1 MQMLAGGAI
10 LAVVSGASG
19 ELSSFSVAAVSL
31 ESWLGLAYLVVF
43 GSLIAFTSYMW
54 LLRNA
59 PTTLV
64 GTYAYVNPFVAVLL
78 GTVVLG
84 EPLGWRTLVG
94 GGIVIAAVALIVRAP
109 RPKPEPE
116 ATPEAR
122 RPAAVAARGG

>member
-1 MQMLAGGAI
+1 
-10 LAVVSGASG
+10 VSG
-19 ELSSFSVAAVSL
+19 ELGEVHPGEISL
-31 ESWLGLAYLVVF
+31 ESWLGLAYLVAA
-43 GSLIAFTSYMW
+43 GSLLAFTAYMW

-78 GTVVLG
+78 GTLVLG

-109 RPKPEPE
+109 KAPAPVQLEPG
-116 ATPEAR
+116 
-122 RPAAVAARGG
+122 PAAVPARGR